1 MNAKP
6 RAVENFEQEI
16 LYAGENSS
24 VFLEHPVE
32 RLKYHIMN
40 TGGKILKSEYSI
52 DGIAEVLWE
61 SDGKKFRA
69 WSTWPGKEYKIHWKP
84 AA

>member
-1 MNAKP
+1 MNTKP
-6 RAVENFEQEI
+6 KAVENFEQET

-32 RLKYHIMN
+32 RLKFHIMN

-52 DGIAEVLWE
+52 DGIADVLWE
-61 SDGKKFRA
+61 AEGKKYRA
-69 WSTWPGKEYKIHWKP
+69 WSTWPAEEYKIDWKT
-84 AA
+84 A